1 MTDDT
6 KAEVLTAAQQGKALL
21 SGKKA
26 RLVVISFAMLGAAVP
41 MLTYIPSFDNWR
53 DVVAWSALFI
63 WGMASPLI
71 AGLVPKEEQEWY
83 RQALL
88 DSEAQRRAMHEEL
101 KLYKS
106 SGGIIPPR
114 TGETS

>member
-6 KAEVLTAAQQGKALL
+6 KAEVLVSAKQGKALL

-26 RLVVISFAMLGAAVP
+26 RLVVICYAILGASVP

-53 DVVAWSALFI
+53 DVIAWTALFV
-63 WGMASPLI
+63 WGISSPML

-88 DSEAQRRAMHEEL
+88 DSEAQRRAMHSEL
-101 KLYKS
+101 QTYKTN
-106 SGGIIPPR
+106 GGIIPPR
-114 TGETS
+114 GGG